1 MENGDE
7 ETYRGKKTNLL
18 IKDGRKEMCKKKRM
32 DEKVL
37 KGRREK
43 ELASVPLPR

>member
-1 MENGDE
+1 MKKRTE
-7 ETYRGKKTNLL
+7 EKKNELAHQRWE
-18 IKDGRKEMCKKKRM
+18 KRDVQKKRM